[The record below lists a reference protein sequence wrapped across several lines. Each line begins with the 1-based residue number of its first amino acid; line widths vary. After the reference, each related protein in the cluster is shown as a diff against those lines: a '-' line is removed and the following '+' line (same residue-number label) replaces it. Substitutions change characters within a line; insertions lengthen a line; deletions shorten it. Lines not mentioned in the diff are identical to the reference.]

1 MFDLLSKR
9 GKLPGT
15 KFIFPLKIW
24 LSIFV
29 VFKLILFFKTEKTQI
44 TNVNLLSPFVWTG
57 FEIAI
62 AVSVEKFLGDGLC
75 I

>member
-1 MFDLLSKR
+1 MWGKVTYDYRYETIFVYLNVNVFDLLSKR

-29 VFKLILFFKTEKTQI
+29 VFKLTLF
-44 TNVNLLSPFVWTG
+44 
-57 FEIAI
+57 
-62 AVSVEKFLGDGLC
+62 
-75 I
+75 

>member
-9 GKLPGT
+9 GCLEQSLFFLL
-15 KFIFPLKIW
+15 KFGCLYLF
-24 LSIFV
+24 
-29 VFKLILFFKTEKTQI
+29 FKLILFFFKTEKIQI

-62 AVSVEKFLGDGLC
+62 AVSVEKFLDDGLC